1 MKAKPI
7 SRMHGKAVR
16 HASRGRRDQRDLER
30 PAMDSSSNSTKS
42 VPDATSKIIPGAAFL
57 RYYANHQLVAW
68 QPQGVL
74 DDRMLDEIAEWVVPT
89 EKALQF
95 NRFVDLSKLKEVE
108 ISTRHVFAYAQR
120 RAKEFAAAKPVR
132 SALFCEHW
140 VGFWMAC
147 LYEELMKNTPIQARA
162 FRELAKAARWLNVPV
177 EILELRD
184 KPMP

>member
-7 SRMHGKAVR
+7 SRMHGNVVR

-42 VPDATSKIIPGAAFL
+42 VPSAKIMPGAPFL

-68 QPQGVL
+68 QPEGML

-95 NRFVDLSKLKEVE
+95 NRFVDLSKLKEVQ
-108 ISTRHVFAYAQR
+108 ISTRHVLPMRKGEQRSSPELNLSVQRSFANTGSASGW
-120 RAKEFAAAKPVR
+120 RA
-132 SALFCEHW
+132 
-140 VGFWMAC
+140 
-147 LYEELMKNTPIQARA
+147 YMKSS
-162 FRELAKAARWLNVPV
+162 
-177 EILELRD
+177 
-184 KPMP
+184 